1 MNFNPFRKRP
11 QEPVEATPEVV
22 AEATPKPPM
31 IISPEM
37 NITIIL
43 EGQARSVAASHPNHA
58 LVLEAIREERWGD
71 LENLVEIPKAISHY
85 SEGNVTVN
93 ENGDVFFNGEQVHS
107 TIAQRITMFF
117 QQGLDFRPLVAFMES
132 LMANPSRRAVE
143 ELYGFLENEG
153 MALTEDGCFVGYK
166 GVRDDFKDKHSG
178 TIDNTPGV
186 PIPRM
191 ERRDVDDDARRSC
204 SNGYHVGSQR
214 YASRW
219 AGDGGRLLLVK
230 VNPADAVSVPFDGA
244 EKLRCCF
251 YEVIR
256 EVPKTALIT
265 APLFA
270 ADPLSQAEVEAD
282 EGDELDDWI
291 DEDYCGDCGE
301 PEDSCYCDEEED
313 DDTPF

>member
-1 MNFNPFRKRP
+1 MNFNFFRRQRP
-11 QEPVEATPEVV
+11 QESAPEVV

-43 EGQARSVAASHPNHA
+43 EGQARSVAASHPNHS
-58 LVLEAIREERWGD
+58 LVMDAIREERWGD

-93 ENGDVFFNGEQVHS
+93 ENGEVFFGGEQVHS

-117 QQGLDFRPLVAFMES
+117 QQGLDFRPLVAFMDN

-153 MALTEDGCFVGYK
+153 MALTDDGCFVGYK
-166 GVRDDFKDKHSG
+166 GVGDDFKDKHSHTFDNSPG
-178 TIDNTPGV
+178 TVLEMARNL
-186 PIPRM
+186 
-191 ERRDVDDDARRSC
+191 VDDDARRSC
-204 SNGYHVGSQR
+204 SNGFHVGSQR
-214 YASRW
+214 YASSW
-219 AGDGGRLLLVK
+219 AGSDGRLLLVK
-230 VNPADAVSVPFDGA
+230 VNPADAVSVPFDGS
-244 EKLRCCF
+244 EKLRVCR
-251 YEVIR
+251 YEVLR
-256 EVPKTALIT
+256 EVKRTDIIE

-270 ADPLSQAEVEAD
+270 NDPLSQAEAEA
-282 EGDELDDWI
+282 EETDELDAWVD
-291 DEDYCGDCGE
+291 DEYCGDCGE
-301 PEDSCYCDEEED
+301 LEDYCYCDEEED